1 MSLFDMLGGMLS
13 PQALNSAT
21 QSVSAQVG
29 TTPEQT
35 EHAIEAA
42 VPLILSGLTRNA
54 QTPEGEAALGNAL
67 AQHDGSALDNLG
79 MGQLPSTQDGQN
91 ILGHVFGNQTPAAA
105 NAVAQR
111 SGIDPQ
117 MAMQI
122 LSIVAPL
129 VLGMLGRSQ
138 AGAGGGA
145 LGGGLGSILGS
156 VLGGGASQSG
166 GLGSILGGLLG
177 GGQAQGNA
185 QAQAQSGGLGSILG
199 GLLGGGAQQQTQA
212 QPQAQSGGLGNI
224 MGTLNNVLDS
234 NGNGNALDDLVG
246 MLGGKR

>member
-1 MSLFDMLGGMLS
+1 MSLLDMLGGVLS

-35 EHAIEAA
+35 QHAIEAA

-67 AQHDGSALDNLG
+67 AQHDGTALDNLG

-91 ILGHVFGNQTPAAA
+91 ILGHVFGSQTPAAA

-138 AGAGGGA
+138 GGAGGA

-156 VLGGGASQSG
+156 VLGGSASQSG

-177 GGQAQGNA
+177 GAPAQG
-185 QAQAQSGGLGSILG
+185 QSQAQSGGLGNILG
-199 GLLGGGAQQQTQA
+199 GLLGGAQPQTQA

-224 MGTLNNVLDS
+224 MGTLNNVLDN

-246 MLGGKR
+246 MLGGRR